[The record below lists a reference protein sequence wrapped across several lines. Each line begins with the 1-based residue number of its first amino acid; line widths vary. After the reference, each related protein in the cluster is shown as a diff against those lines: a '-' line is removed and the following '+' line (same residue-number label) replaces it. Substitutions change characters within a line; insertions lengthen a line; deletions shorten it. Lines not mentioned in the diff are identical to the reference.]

1 MAKHELSKDELDRNV
16 YLSIKEIL
24 TSAREKA
31 YKAVN
36 FAMVEAY
43 WYVGKLIVEAQD
55 GNERAEYGDY
65 LLKNLSKELTKE
77 FGKGFTITNLK
88 YMRQFYLAFSKGH
101 TLCDQLS
108 WSHYRTLLSLPDENM
123 IEYYIKII
131 IEQELSVRK
140 LRKNNKN
147 ILSN

>member
-16 YLSIKEIL
+16 YDSIKEIL
-24 TSAREKA
+24 TSAREKS

-43 WYVGKLIVEAQD
+43 WNVGKLIVEAQD

-101 TLCDQLS
+101 TLCDQFI
-108 WSHYRTLLSLPDENM
+108 T
-123 IEYYIKII
+123 
-131 IEQELSVRK
+131 
-140 LRKNNKN
+140 
-147 ILSN
+147 